1 MSQLREIA
9 TRKVRFTDVVARCG
23 TPSVHLKLIA
33 PARDARLKHE
43 ESRGKVMSVHQAL
56 RGGGAD
62 YGTVGISKENTAQI
76 WIFPRSLNRYRDARI
91 IGIKYELLKSD
102 PAAPSQKR
110 LRREEKKQSGK
121 QSKKAALAP
130 GPAVDDGGHEDHPH
144 ENHSHVAASAPP
156 ISLEIVGQELRKLR
170 RKLGGKPL
178 ESARKFIDE
187 LVDRIDAQAD
197 GS

>member
-121 QSKKAALAP
+121 QSKKAALVP
-130 GPAVDDGGHEDHPH
+130 GPAVDDAGHHSR
-144 ENHSHVAASAPP
+144 ENHSHVAASEPP
-156 ISLEIVGQELRKLR
+156 ISLERVGHELRKLR